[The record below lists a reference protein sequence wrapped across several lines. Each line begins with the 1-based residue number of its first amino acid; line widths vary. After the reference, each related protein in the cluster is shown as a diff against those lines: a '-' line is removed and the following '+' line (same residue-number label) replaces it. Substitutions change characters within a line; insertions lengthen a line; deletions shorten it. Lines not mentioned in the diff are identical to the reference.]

1 MKIGYK
7 KKGVKMKRIIIV
19 LLSISSLV
27 AKEPWAHTY
36 KHIYSTHQMRE
47 NKKKEMVQVSQH
59 KAMPFTQLVFSWNA
73 YRPRSGAFTF
83 YARVKDQKTQA
94 WDKWHKMV
102 EWGSD
107 IQKSHFSRGEH
118 SVFNYARLEMEK
130 NKKGDAFQI
139 KVTHNGKKSS
149 LGHLKGVMV
158 AAADF
163 TRFSIEPY
171 NQRGKNLDSCRV
183 EHVPKKSQIMI
194 DHPRSNAL
202 CSPTSVSM
210 MVEAL
215 TRKKIEPL
223 AFSSYVYD
231 EGLDVFGNWGFNM
244 AHAFEE
250 SHKRALF
257 YTTRLESFTQLH
269 AILKQNIPVAVS
281 VRGAIPGA
289 RKEYKQGHLLVVV
302 GFDAQNKK
310 VLCYD
315 PAFDTHGEVDRQYDL
330 QHFIVAWERS
340 HRLTYKPE
348 VLS

>member
-1 MKIGYK
+1 MKKLFLFIFT
-7 KKGVKMKRIIIV
+7 VTSVI
-19 LLSISSLV
+19 
-27 AKEPWAHTY
+27 AQEPWAHTY
-36 KHIYSTHQMRE
+36 KHIYSVNQMRQ
-47 NKKKEMVQVSQH
+47 NKRKDMVQISNH
-59 KAMPFTQLVFSWNA
+59 KSLPFTQLVFSWNA
-73 YRPRSGAFTF
+73 YRPQRGTFTF
-83 YARVKDQKTQA
+83 YARVKDKKTQT
-94 WDKWHKMV
+94 WDQWHKMV

-107 IQKSHFSRGEH
+107 IQKSHFSRGKH

-130 NKKGDAFQI
+130 NRKGDAFQV
-139 KVTHNGKKSS
+139 KVMRDGKKAS

-158 AAADF
+158 TAADF
-163 TRFSIEPY
+163 TRFTIEPY

-183 EHVPKKSQIMI
+183 AHVPKKSQIMI
-194 DHPRSNAL
+194 DHPRCNAL

-210 MVEAL
+210 VVEAI
-215 TRKKIEPL
+215 TGKPIEPL
-223 AFSSYVYD
+223 SFSSYVYD

-250 SHKRALF
+250 SRNRALF
-257 YTTRLESFTQLH
+257 YTTRLGSFNELH
-269 AILKQNIPVAVS
+269 ALLKQNIPVAVS

-289 RKEYKQGHLLVVV
+289 KKDYNNGHLLVVV
-302 GFDAQNKK
+302 GFDAKNKK

-315 PAFDTHGEVDRQYDL
+315 PAFDTHDEVGRKYDL